1 MEYLLDS
8 ANLNSIKDA
17 LELYNI
23 QGITTNPTLISRESK
38 GYRKLLLELKEVL
51 QGKDFH
57 IQVTEITYDSI
68 IKEAKLIKELVGDSA
83 YIKIPVTDDGY
94 KAIKFLSKQGYKVT
108 ATAICNVAQA
118 VMAAL
123 CGAKYLA
130 VYINRIT
137 KNGGDGPEVIR
148 EIKKIFNDK
157 NINSKILGASFKNRN
172 QINISILNGCDSVT
186 INPEMFSE
194 MLHSEITSK
203 SVAKFTEDFESVY
216 GKDTTGLNLLDK
228 NKG

>member
-8 ANLNSIKDA
+8 ANTVSIKKA
-17 LELYNI
+17 IELYNI
-23 QGITTNPTLISRESK
+23 QGITTNPTLISRESDVYK
-38 GYRKLLLELKEVL
+38 KLLLELKDVL
-51 QGKDFH
+51 QGRDFH
-57 IQVTEITYDSI
+57 IQVTEITFDGI
-68 IKEAKLIKELVGDSA
+68 IKEAKLIKELIGDSA

-94 KAIKFLSKQGYKVT
+94 KAIKYLSSKGYLVT

-148 EIKKIFNDK
+148 GIKKIFNDQK
-157 NINSKILGASFKNRN
+157 ISSKILGASFKNRN
-172 QINISILNGCDSVT
+172 QITVSILNGCDAVT
-186 INPEMFSE
+186 INPEMFSK
-194 MLHSEITSK
+194 MLHSETTSK
-203 SVAKFTEDFESVY
+203 SVTKFTEDFEGVY
-216 GKDTTGLNLLDK
+216 GKDTTGRNLLEK
-228 NKG
+228 K